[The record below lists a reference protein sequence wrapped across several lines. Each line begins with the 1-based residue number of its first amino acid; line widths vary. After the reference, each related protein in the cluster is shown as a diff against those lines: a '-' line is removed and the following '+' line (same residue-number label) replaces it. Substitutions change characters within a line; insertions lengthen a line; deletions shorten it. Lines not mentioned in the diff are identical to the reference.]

1 MITLFKDPFFN
12 TLDKVFNESYERLNN
27 QKTKIERNDDDYR
40 VYIAVP
46 GLTKSN
52 ILLSIKESV
61 LTISYEEPEKN
72 APIFSGS
79 FKRVYTL
86 PDDVD
91 EKNIT
96 GSVENGVL
104 EIVLPKS
111 RKKTV
116 ERLISLN

>member
-1 MITLFKDPFFN
+1 MITLFKDPIFGN
-12 TLDKVFNESYERLNN
+12 LDKVFNDSYERLNN
-27 QKTKIERNDDDYR
+27 QKTKIERNNDDYR
-40 VYIAVP
+40 VHIAVP
-46 GLTKSN
+46 GLTKSDI
-52 ILLSIKESV
+52 ILSVKESI
-61 LTISYEEPEKN
+61 LTISYEQPEKD
-72 APIFSGS
+72 APIFSSS
-79 FKRVYTL
+79 FKRAYSL